1 MLNFMN
7 WLRGP
12 RWPSYRGF
20 GSACIG
26 IVLALSRVGRDGCVR
41 GCRGRHCVDHLA
53 RTGVV
58 QFLAGLVLDCIG
70 VVLKPIDVPLEQLVF
85 SLQVMELAI
94 QRSRILAFLLV
105 HSEPI

>member
-1 MLNFMN
+1 M
-7 WLRGP
+7 
-12 RWPSYRGF
+12 
-20 GSACIG
+20 
-26 IVLALSRVGRDGCVR
+26 
-41 GCRGRHCVDHLA
+41 
-53 RTGVV
+53 

-105 HSEPI
+105 HSEPILSEDDVIAHRNRKNSRSSGSDPSPARLGAAIQTHDDGGPTPIRACCD